1 VPPLATA
8 TADAL
13 QYPAPRV
20 LLADAHDDTRAL
32 YDMWL
37 SQRGFSVIHAAS
49 ADDLL
54 AQSHLHSPD
63 VVVLE
68 LMLPGGGPE
77 TVSRLRADP
86 VTADTVVVIL
96 TSQNVAALRDETI
109 DAGADIYVVKPCGAA
124 RLGEIM
130 VSVSRARFERAAIR
144 PGGRDALL
152 RAAQRTFAIRERTR
166 TVVDRAIGGRA
177 PFDA

>member
-1 VPPLATA
+1 M
-8 TADAL
+8 
-13 QYPAPRV
+13 YE
-20 LLADAHDDTRAL
+20 
-32 YDMWL
+32 MWL
-37 SQRGFSVIHAAS
+37 TQRGFSVIHAAS

-54 AQSHLHSPD
+54 TLSHVHSPD

-68 LMLPGGGPE
+68 VMLPGGGPA

-86 VTADTVVVIL
+86 VTSDAVVVVL
-96 TSQNVAALRDETI
+96 TSQNVAALRDESI

-166 TVVDRAIGGRA
+166 TVIDHRVVGRA